1 MFIMTSVISIVAFF
15 VFPSLEFSMA
25 GCRSVDL
32 ASPFLNHE
40 NGDFS
45 ILMRDIYFDC
55 CIFCPSS
62 RGLCLYGE
70 SKFCKYLVRLLSL
83 LFFLILFLFMC
94 MITV

>member
-1 MFIMTSVISIVAFF
+1 MFIMTSIILIVAFF

-25 GCRSVDL
+25 AWRSVDL

-45 ILMRDIYFDC
+45 ILMRDITLIVAF
-55 CIFCPSS
+55 FCPSS

-70 SKFCKYLVRLLSL
+70 SKFCEYLVRLLSL

-94 MITV
+94 MVTV